1 MRRRVIPLTLALLGL
16 TGQIL
21 CAQEPNF
28 RAFGS
33 SEGLKNLAVR
43 RIYQD
48 RIGFLW
54 VSTEN
59 GIFRFDGERFE
70 LFGAARGIPSNSGVA
85 FGEAPDG
92 SLLVGGTIGLYR
104 LSGNRFEKLSTP
116 FNTVAWAQG
125 IQSDG
130 RGHTFL
136 GTDAGLVELSSQA
149 GQTQFAMRTIP
160 QPQGASAPGAFAILV
175 DGDTLWYGCGHEL
188 CHMNARGTQVSS
200 RESGLPD
207 GEILVILKDHDGNL
221 WVRVRNAGV
230 FMWPAGRPGF
240 SRPHVPFS
248 PGNGVGVPAV
258 DRGGRILLTSPD
270 GLFIGD
276 HNEWRKIDRSD
287 GLRGTVYSVLE
298 DRQHSLWVG
307 LAGRGLL
314 QWRGYREWENYSS
327 KSGLTNDLIYEIVP
341 RDDGSIWVATEGGLF
356 RGVRKQLGLSFKP
369 VAGMDGFPVHSV
381 HALPSGDL
389 LLGTETRGVARFD
402 PRTQKTEWFGDGQ
415 GLTGKAAYA
424 LCIDSEQNLW
434 VASEVGLFVAHAPL
448 RVFSRVVELPS
459 TRFWNVIQSSDGTVW
474 AGGAGGLF
482 AFKDG
487 TWRNFTQRSGLSN
500 QEVLSLG
507 AGPNGV
513 IWVGYRFG
521 GGIDRVQLKSGG
533 IAIEKGVERPGSD
546 GLIYFLDFDAQG
558 ILWAG
563 TEHGVDLWDG
573 AHWTHYDMN
582 DGLAWDDCNL
592 NAFAAEP
599 DGTVWIGTSGGLSRF
614 KPLPRQDHEDPL
626 AVVFTRLSVGQN
638 DVSGLATPRFGIR
651 SNPLVARYSALNA
664 SRQNEVVFRYR
675 LGGAGQ
681 GWTETDQRELQF
693 AGLAP
698 GAYRLEVQ
706 ARENDGGWSEGTA
719 QFPFRILA
727 PWYASWWFIG
737 ICVLIPLSAIGV
749 ILRLRLIGAQKR
761 EQELVKLVAEKT
773 ADLSLANEELK
784 KLSNTDPLTG
794 LANRRI
800 FDQTLERECSRVRR
814 TNSQLSLLMIDV
826 DNFKALN
833 DSEGHQK
840 GDEYLISVA
849 TELKRSCK
857 RRTDTAAR
865 YGGEEFVIILADTDA
880 AHAIGFAELIRLAV
894 AALGL
899 PHPASMTAPF
909 LTVSVGVA
917 TASGKGCFTPE
928 ALIAEADHALYA
940 AKTAGRNR
948 VSVALPCPP
957 ETFQKPAGIDLPNV

>member
-1 MRRRVIPLTLALLGL
+1 MLPKAISLAIALL
-16 TGQIL
+16 TGAGTTL
-21 CAQEPNF
+21 CAQEYSFRNF
-28 RAFGS
+28 GG
-33 SEGLKNLAVR
+33 SEGLTNLAIR

-48 RIGFLW
+48 RSGFLW

-59 GIFRFDGERFE
+59 GIFRYDGDRFE
-70 LFGAARGIPSNSGVA
+70 PFGTEQGVPENSSAA
-85 FGEAPDG
+85 FGDAPDG
-92 SLLVGGTIGLYR
+92 SLLVGGNFGLFR
-104 LSGNRFEKLSTP
+104 LSGNRFEQVPIPARKISGP
-116 FNTVAWAQG
+116 QG

-130 RGHTFL
+130 KGHTFL
-136 GTDAGLVELSSQA
+136 GTDTGLLELRSQPGNAGFSI
-149 GQTQFAMRTIP
+149 RTVP
-160 QPQGASAPGAFAILV
+160 QPPGTSAPAAYAVSI
-175 DGDTLWYGCGHEL
+175 DGDVMWYGCGLEL
-188 CHMNARGTQVSS
+188 CRMDAHGTRVFTK
-200 RESGLPD
+200 ENGLPGRALLAVQMD
-207 GEILVILKDHDGNL
+207 RAGNL
-221 WVRVRNAGV
+221 WVRSRNDGLYEL
-230 FMWPAGRPGF
+230 PAGKTSF
-240 SRPHVPFS
+240 LRPHLPFLAES
-248 PGNGVGVPAV
+248 LSGGPSI
-258 DRGGRILLTSPD
+258 DSSGRILLTFPQ
-270 GLFIGD
+270 GLLIGD
-276 HNEWRKIDRSD
+276 GKEWQKIDRSA
-287 GLRGTVYSVLE
+287 GLRGTVYSAFE
-298 DRQHSLWVG
+298 DRQHSLWIG
-307 LAGRGLL
+307 LAGLGLI
-314 QWRGYREWENYSS
+314 QWRGYREWESYSS
-327 KSGLTNDLIYEIVP
+327 RSGLTNDLVYEIVP

-356 RGVRKQLGLSFKP
+356 RGERKQLGLSFKP
-369 VAGMDGFPVHSV
+369 VAGLDTFPVHSV

-389 LLGTETRGVARFD
+389 WLGTETRGVARFD
-402 PRTQKTEWFGDGQ
+402 PRTQKMEWFGDGQ

-434 VASEVGLFVAHAPL
+434 VASEVGLFVAHAPY
-448 RVFSRVVELPS
+448 RVFSRVAELPS
-459 TRFWNVIQSSDGTVW
+459 TRFWNVIQGSDGTVW

-487 TWRNFTQRSGLSN
+487 KWKNFTQGSGLSN

-533 IAIEKGVERPGSD
+533 IAIEKGVQRPGSD

-558 ILWAG
+558 LLWAG

-626 AVVFTRLSVGQN
+626 AVVFTRLAVGQN
-638 DVSGLATPRFGIR
+638 DVSGLANPGFGIR
-651 SNPLVARYSALNA
+651 SYPLVARFSALNA

-675 LGGAGQ
+675 LGVAGQ

-693 AGLAP
+693 ASLAP
-698 GAYRLEVQ
+698 GVYRLEVQ
-706 ARENDGGWSEGTA
+706 ARENDGDWSGNTA
-719 QFPFRILA
+719 QFPFHILP

-737 ICVLIPLSAIGV
+737 ICLLIPLSATGAV
-749 ILRLRLIGAQKR
+749 LRLRFLGAQKR

-800 FDQTLERECSRVRR
+800 FNETLERECYRVRR
-814 TNSQLSLLMIDV
+814 ANSQLSLLLIDV
-826 DNFKALN
+826 DHFKALN

-840 GDEYLISVA
+840 GDEYLISLA

-865 YGGEEFVIILADTDA
+865 YGGEEFAIILADTDA
-880 AHAIGFAELIRLAV
+880 AHAAEFAELIRLAV
-894 AALGL
+894 ADLGL
-899 PHPASMTAPF
+899 PHSASLTAPI
-909 LTVSVGVA
+909 LSVSVGVA
-917 TASGKGCFTPE
+917 TASENGCFTPE
-928 ALIAEADHALYA
+928 VLIAEADRALYA
-940 AKTAGRNR
+940 AKTGGRNR
-948 VSVALPCPP
+948 VSVAL
-957 ETFQKPAGIDLPNV
+957 Q

>member
-1 MRRRVIPLTLALLGL
+1 VWRRVIPLTVALLTLAGEV
-16 TGQIL
+16 L
-21 CAQEPNF
+21 CAQEPSF

-70 LFGAARGIPSNSGVA
+70 PFGAAQGIPSNSGVA

-104 LSGNRFEKLSTP
+104 LSGNRFEKLPAS

-136 GTDAGLVELSSQA
+136 GTDAGLVELYAQP

-160 QPQGASAPGAFAILV
+160 QPPGTSAPGAFAILV
-175 DGDTLWYGCGHEL
+175 DGDALWYGCGHEL
-188 CHMNARGTQVSS
+188 CRMDARGTQVFS
-200 RESGLPD
+200 REIGLPD

-221 WVRVRNAGV
+221 WARVRNAGV

-240 SRPHVPFS
+240 SRPRVPFS

-258 DRGGRILLTSPD
+258 DKGGRILLTSPD

-276 HNEWRKIDRSD
+276 RDEWRKIDRSD
-287 GLRGTVYSVLE
+287 GLRGTVYSVFE

-307 LAGRGLL
+307 SAGRGLL
-314 QWRGYREWENYSS
+314 QWRGYREWESYSS

-356 RGVRKQLGLSFKP
+356 RGERKQPGLSFKP

-389 LLGTETRGVARFD
+389 WLGTETRGVARFD
-402 PRTQKTEWFGDGQ
+402 PRTQKAEWFGDRQ

-424 LCIDSEQNLW
+424 LCLDSEQNLW
-434 VASEVGLFVAHAPL
+434 VSSEVGLFIAHAPY
-448 RVFSRVVELPS
+448 REFSRVAELPS
-459 TRFWNVIQSSDGTVW
+459 TRFWTVIQGSDGTVW

-482 AFKDG
+482 ALKDG
-487 TWRNFTQRSGLSN
+487 TWRNFTQKSGLSN
-500 QEVLSLG
+500 QEVLSMG

-521 GGIDRVQLKSGG
+521 GGIDRVRLQSGG
-533 IAIEKGVERPGSD
+533 IAIDKGVQRPGSD
-546 GLIYFLDFDAQG
+546 GLIYFLDYDAKG

-573 AHWTHYDMN
+573 VHWMHYDMN

-592 NAFAAEP
+592 NAFASEP

-614 KPLPRQDHEDPL
+614 KPLPRQGPDAPL
-626 AVVFTRLSVGQN
+626 AVVFTRLAVGQN
-638 DVSGLATPRFGIR
+638 DVSGLANPGFGIR
-651 SNPLVARYSALNA
+651 SDPLVARYSALNA
-664 SRQNEVVFRYR
+664 SRQSEVVFRYR
-675 LGGAGQ
+675 LGVAGQ
-681 GWTETDQRELQF
+681 GWTETDQRQLQF
-693 AGLAP
+693 ANLAP

-706 ARENDGGWSEGTA
+706 AREIDSEWSGSTA
-719 QFPFRILA
+719 QFPFRILP
-727 PWYASWWFIG
+727 PWYASWWFIS
-737 ICVLIPLSAIGV
+737 ICVLIPLSTTSAV
-749 ILRLRLIGAQKR
+749 LRLRFLGAKKR

-800 FDQTLERECSRVRR
+800 FDQTLVRECSRVRR
-814 TNSQLSLLMIDV
+814 TNSPLSLLMIDV
-826 DNFKALN
+826 DHFKALN
-833 DSEGHQK
+833 DSAGHQK
-840 GDEYLISVA
+840 GDEYLISLAAVF
-849 TELKRSCK
+849 KHSCK
-857 RRTDTAAR
+857 RLMDTAAR
-865 YGGEEFVIILADTDA
+865 YGGEEFAIILADTNA
-880 AHAIGFAELIRLAV
+880 AHATEFAESIRLAV
-894 AALGL
+894 AALCL
-899 PHPASMTAPF
+899 PHPASLTAPF

-917 TASGKGCFTPE
+917 TATRDHSYSPE
-928 ALIAEADHALYA
+928 TLVAEADHALYA
-940 AKTAGRNR
+940 AKKAGRNR
-948 VSVALPCPP
+948 VCSAQQQQEPQ
-957 ETFQKPAGIDLPNV
+957 TIS